1 MAARL
6 VLGLTGDN
14 ARLGEIYVSEL
25 TSLLGGVERAI
36 SRSAAQIAGRPPGTR
51 GRLPQSIAGATK
63 LRLTAI
69 KEGSLVL
76 ECALPDTPSNDG
88 SLDLDDERLAES
100 AIRAVIQVLDG
111 SETGFPATAA
121 ALSGIAEDLDIGRRH
136 KALSLTQ
143 LGAPPRKAVLDAD
156 ARKRL
161 SDAVQQSTHR
171 DEEGALVGIL
181 YEADFE
187 KETAH
192 LRDQVGNSVTVRF
205 EDSHAGEIKE
215 ALRERTRLQGS
226 VTYNEATSAVVSVE
240 LAKVMPL
247 EQLELIAGGE
257 DFWTSRSLEDLVES
271 QGTSVVDR
279 IEVLRDE
286 TISDAEASAYFAAL
300 GL

>member
-14 ARLGEIYVSEL
+14 ARLGEIYASEL
-25 TSLLGGVERAI
+25 ISLLGGVERAV
-36 SRSAAQIAGRPPGTR
+36 RGSAAQMAGRAPGAR
-51 GRLPQSIAGATK
+51 GRLPRSIADATK
-63 LRLTAI
+63 LRLTDV

-76 ECALPDTPSNDG
+76 EFALPEVPSDSG

-100 AIRAVIQVLDG
+100 AIRTVIEVLDG

-121 ALSGIAEDLDIGRRH
+121 ALSGMAEDLDIGRRH
-136 KALSLTQ
+136 EALSLTQ
-143 LGAPPRKAVLDAD
+143 LGAVPRKAVLDAE
-156 ARKRL
+156 ARMRL
-161 SDAVQQSTHR
+161 SVAVQQSTRR
-171 DEEGALVGIL
+171 DEEGTLVGIL

-192 LRDQVGNSVTVRF
+192 LRDQLGNSVTVRF
-205 EDSHAGEIKE
+205 EDSHAGAIKE

-226 VTYNEATSAVVSVE
+226 VTYDEATSAVVSVE

-247 EQLELIAGGE
+247 EQLELVTDGE
-257 DFWTSRSLEDLVES
+257 NFWTSRSLEDLVES
-271 QGTSVVDR
+271 QGTSVVEQ
-279 IEVLRDE
+279 IEDLQDE
-286 TISDAEASAYFAAL
+286 TISDAEASAFLAAL